1 MEDTGSGYVRIIRPV
16 PSVDL
21 PCHEWS
27 LMRLHETR
35 HIDRPIDEVFAFT
48 ADFSNSEKWDPGVS
62 SARRVGETPPGL
74 GARYELMVE
83 FGAREIPMT
92 YQITAWEEN
101 RRVVLEG
108 SGETIRAVDDIRF
121 EASEGGTLVDYTADL
136 TLTNWLRLV
145 GPLLSPV
152 MRRVGERALDGL
164 VEALEG

>member
-1 MEDTGSGYVRIIRPV
+1 
-16 PSVDL
+16 
-21 PCHEWS
+21 
-27 LMRLHETR
+27 
-35 HIDRPIDEVFAFT
+35 
-48 ADFSNSEKWDPGVS
+48 
-62 SARRVGETPPGL
+62 
-74 GARYELMVE
+74 MVE